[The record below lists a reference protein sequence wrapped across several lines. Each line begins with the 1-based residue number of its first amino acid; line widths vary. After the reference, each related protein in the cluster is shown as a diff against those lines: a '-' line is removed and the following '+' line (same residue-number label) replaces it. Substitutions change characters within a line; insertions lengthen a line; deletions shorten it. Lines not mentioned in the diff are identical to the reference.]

1 LKKLVILL
9 ISLQTLFGYN
19 SEVELF
25 NKLFTILFQKKEIK
39 IYTKKY
45 TFLTPQLKIVSS
57 CKLADLTLGELN
69 CSKPKFLLDY
79 YNFKN
84 DKNAIGAFY
93 WRKGRPQLRLRKKEL
108 EKYKLFISKNF
119 EDYLEWKKYIIYF

>member
-1 LKKLVILL
+1 MKKLVILL

-119 EDYLEWKKYIIYF
+119 EDYLE